1 MPHDRAASGNAPDIF
16 DQQERMK
23 SSGKARIVV
32 PDPMTGPKD
41 HDVKKLAV
49 ILLLAVLG
57 PSLLLAVLAVRSL
70 HEQENSVQ
78 RQRMLLHQGASD
90 DLAQDVNSFMIEV
103 RRHYQQLF
111 DQLLQ
116 ENGPDSLVAGFD
128 DLVRAR
134 WPQASLGCVISET
147 GTWESP
153 RLDEKDSRLKEFFLN
168 NMGMFNGG
176 ADVEFFLA
184 PALEFAPVGASQP
197 ERRVNLSTGKMQ
209 TLGYAQRQMA
219 EAREPLDSDRE
230 TWSVSKGEAAQ
241 EKFNLGKEISPQG
254 IRPVLESRSEGQVGR
269 YLDDGLHLL
278 LWRKHSAVPGRFFW
292 VELNVTELRKD
303 LAQLVR
309 RAGEGPRASEVF
321 LALLDAGG
329 DVVGRTH
336 VGFVPDWSNPLI
348 STSLGESLPGWKVA
362 AYLLDPLAVQRTAH
376 LARLT
381 IWVLTPVLVLAI
393 MLGSLFI
400 FRDIGREMRLARQ
413 KTDFVSHVSHELKTP
428 LTSIRM
434 FSEMLGQAG
443 QLDPSRRTGYAA
455 VISREASRLG
465 RLIENLL
472 SFARME
478 RGEARYQREIFDLGR
493 LVSQTIETCRF
504 RAEAAGLKV
513 SCRVDSLDYPCVEAD
528 PDAIS
533 RILDNLVSN
542 AEKYAP
548 EGGELEVEVSQ
559 GKATCT
565 IEIAVQDRG
574 PGVPRRHAEKIF
586 EKFFRIDDSLS
597 YGIQGSG
604 LGLTLARQIAR
615 AHGGDLIYRPRDG
628 GGSCF
633 LLTLPALADTVVCAE
648 NQDQEQT

>member
-1 MPHDRAASGNAPDIF
+1 MPHDQAASGNLPNFF

-23 SSGKARIVV
+23 SAGKARIVV
-32 PDPMTGPKD
+32 PDRMSGPKD

-147 GTWESP
+147 GTWQSP

-184 PALEFAPVGASQP
+184 PALEIGPVGASQP
-197 ERRVNLSTGKMQ
+197 EGRVNLSTGKMQ
-209 TLGYAQRQMA
+209 TLGYAQRQMV
-219 EAREPLDSDRE
+219 EARDPLESVRE
-230 TWSVSKGEAAQ
+230 SWSVSKGEPAQ
-241 EKFNLGKEISPQG
+241 EEITRGKEISSQG
-254 IRPVLESRSEGQVGR
+254 IRPALESRSEGQVGR

-336 VGFVPDWSNPLI
+336 VGFVPDWSKPLI
-348 STSLGESLPGWKVA
+348 STSMGESLPGWQVA
-362 AYLLDPLAVQRTAH
+362 AYLLDPLGVQRTAH

-393 MLGSLFI
+393 ILGSLFI

-478 RGEARYQREIFDLGR
+478 RGEARYQREIFDMGR

-513 SCRVDSLDYPCVEAD
+513 SCRVHSLDHPFVEAD

-559 GKATCT
+559 GKASCT
-565 IEIAVQDRG
+565 IETAVQDRG

-648 NQDQEQT
+648 KPDQEQT

>member
-1 MPHDRAASGNAPDIF
+1 MPHDQAAGGNLPNIF
-16 DQQERMK
+16 DQQEKMK
-23 SSGKARIVV
+23 SAGKARIVV
-32 PDPMTGPKD
+32 PDRMSGPKD

-116 ENGPDSLVAGFD
+116 ENGPDSLAAGFD

-134 WPQASLGCVISET
+134 WPQVSLGCVISET

-176 ADVEFFLA
+176 AEVEFFLA
-184 PALEFAPVGASQP
+184 PALEIGPVGASQP
-197 ERRVNLSTGKMQ
+197 EGRVNLSTGKMQ

-219 EAREPLDSDRE
+219 EARDPLESVRE
-230 TWSVSKGEAAQ
+230 SWSVFKGESAP
-241 EKFNLGKEISPQG
+241 EEITRGKKISSQG
-254 IRPVLESRSEGQVGR
+254 IRPALESRSEGQVGR

-336 VGFVPDWSNPLI
+336 VGIVPDWSKPLI
-348 STSLGESLPGWKVA
+348 STSMGESLPGWQVA
-362 AYLLDPLAVQRTAH
+362 AYLLDPLGVQRTAH

-393 MLGSLFI
+393 ILGSLFV

-478 RGEARYQREIFDLGR
+478 RGEARYQREIFDMGR

-513 SCRVDSLDYPCVEAD
+513 SCKVHALDHPCVDAD

-559 GKATCT
+559 GKASRT
-565 IEIAVQDRG
+565 IETAVQDRG
-574 PGVPRRHAEKIF
+574 PGVPRRYAEKIF
-586 EKFFRIDDSLS
+586 DKFFRIDDSLS

-633 LLTLPALADTVVCAE
+633 LLTLPSLADTVVCAE
-648 NQDQEQT
+648 NPDKEQT